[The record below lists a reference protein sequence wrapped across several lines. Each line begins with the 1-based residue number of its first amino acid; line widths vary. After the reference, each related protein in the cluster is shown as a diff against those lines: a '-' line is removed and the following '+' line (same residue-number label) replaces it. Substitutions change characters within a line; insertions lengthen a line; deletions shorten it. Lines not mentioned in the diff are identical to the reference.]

1 VSDAKII
8 VPLDFS
14 SAGDALAM
22 ADKLDPEYCRFK
34 VGNALFTLAG
44 PSLIDT
50 LQKQGYDIFLDLKFH
65 DIPNTVAMAC
75 SIAAGLGVW
84 RINVHALG
92 GRRMMLA
99 AAEAVAKQSDPTLLV
114 AVTVLTSLWRDDL
127 TDVGIDATPDD
138 QVSRLAALTQE
149 CGLDGV
155 VCSAREA
162 RRLSHERGK
171 TFCLVTPGIRPTD
184 SHSDDQQRIM
194 TPAAAINAG
203 SHYLVIGRPITRADD
218 PMAALLS
225 IANEISDI

>member
-1 VSDAKII
+1 MSDAKII

-14 SAGDALAM
+14 SADDALLM
-22 ADKLDPEYCRFK
+22 ADKLDPEYCRLK

-44 PSLIDT
+44 PGLIDK
-50 LQKQGYDIFLDLKFH
+50 LQQQGYDIFLDLKFH

-75 SIAAGLGVW
+75 SIVAELGVW
-84 RINVHALG
+84 MINVHALG
-92 GRRMMLA
+92 GKRMMLA
-99 AAEAVAKQSDPTLLV
+99 AAEEVAKRSNPMLLV
-114 AVTVLTSLWRDDL
+114 AVTVLTSLRQDDL

-155 VCSAREA
+155 VCSALEA
-162 RRLSHERGK
+162 RRLSNERGK
-171 TFCLVTPGIRPTD
+171 TFCLVTPGIRPTG
-184 SHSDDQQRIM
+184 SHNDDQQRIM

-203 SHYLVIGRPITRADD
+203 SHYLVIGRPITRAND

-225 IANEISDI
+225 ISNEISDI